1 MLNSTQILQSV
12 CDIHIIFWFCR
23 LTGFLDNWPLLEQWF
38 TEPQDILIKINA
50 EVDKESLC
58 QKVKEMFMTEMI
70 KKENKGNY
78 ISL

>member
-1 MLNSTQILQSV
+1 MFLFYR
-12 CDIHIIFWFCR
+12 II
-23 LTGFLDNWPLLEQWF
+23 GFLDNWPLLEQWF
-38 TEPQDILIKINA
+38 TEPENILIKINA

-58 QKVKEMFMTEMI
+58 QKVKETFMTEVM